1 MGVHR
6 IFIHGCNVGYACNRR
21 NVCIFLHHLLD
32 IQMKAKQ
39 PNPTNYAIW
48 AEYYG
53 ERIKKMCDE
62 VCKLRKK

>member
-1 MGVHR
+1 
-6 IFIHGCNVGYACNRR
+6 
-21 NVCIFLHHLLD
+21 
-32 IQMKAKQ
+32 MKAKQ